1 MSSSDSSS
9 ESIKHTATAHDVAG
23 SVKTTDS
30 VFTTTGA
37 HRPASQSGSVSNPLA
52 ASVSTRPH
60 ASGSAGPSATSV
72 SINDVSE
79 IGEHSATS
87 MGLSGSVKSAAST
100 HATGMHSLPSLHS
113 SATAMNAT
121 TVFPARSSL
130 TGFGKGAVAANAS
143 ATSTTANP
151 GSVSVCASTIGMKT
165 TSFNYASPTV
175 QDSASASIA
184 TAPILLPASTPSLV
198 NTLPPW
204 TDSIIPAHSFGGIT
218 DIAPTRTTVA
228 PSSSLATTNLTLEQQ
243 LTTIVDDMGK
253 STNLGMYENDLVYFQ
268 QLFPALNFTEL
279 VTFVKDSARDF
290 AGYMLLKGIEAFAK
304 TINGTFP
311 DATRHY
317 LDIVAAGVDDIIHE
331 FNTTIAPAQNT
342 SSTTVAH
349 HHRSKRMIL
358 SEQDF
363 LSKIRLLIGAEGV
376 LARDNKVPQLLEF
389 LRGFSAM
396 RNEFTL
402 TMQRGVAA
410 GPDAIA
416 LTNQLRQPP
425 EMANYLRQY
434 ENEVFDLIG
443 NQDFQALGRLAFKV
457 NTLSYFNVF
466 APPRQ
471 RDMMQSLR
479 LLVRTMIHRLEQISL
494 GTTNPSTMTH
504 MAYLTLFC
512 VIWNPLRLMMRD
524 QQLAEGICQSDVVSL
539 TVASQLGISV
549 SSSLNT
555 LVNAIFLGTGYARL
569 PALVRTILQE
579 IASKNSI
586 SSPVSLW
593 RSLGLK
599 RDSHYL
605 DKIGQKV
612 EQFGF
617 RVYGGEPFLTIRS
630 MLSKMVA
637 AFNAKATQLPAGAD
651 ANVLFTIS
659 PRTSHVIFA
668 KIQRVNNQLSLTTAD
683 SDGYLLIASADS
695 MDQLVA
701 RAMNV
706 LRPLAQRY
714 GLGLTQSGQIANGR
728 GIGHLYQP
736 TDAEITELADL
747 APIPTSSL
755 TLKQILTKPV
765 TELEALD
772 KAATKALAKEYINKV
787 TSAAGLDKLKLSQ
800 KLTEQD
806 LLPSPSSLQVT
817 TADSLIMQMRE
828 VISVLDDALANN
840 TPVPEAIKKLN
851 AHIMAKTSQSLLA
864 RAKATAGEQPD
875 PVPGPSGVAQGVSSL
890 DDFQYSMQ
898 MMVLQD
904 AINAIAPEVPGA
916 ALLAHPAAGAV
927 PQSSGGQPS
936 GGTDQGLSVGTKA
949 GIAIGSVGGTLGSV
963 ASGAFIKRL
972 ASNGGDAA
980 AEDVGVRIG
989 ESAAE
994 EFVPETEVLK
1004 SLGDG
1009 LKTSVEDLMAKAP
1022 APPHHEPG
1030 GEDWAHIRTR
1040 GKGSKGKIKEPA
1052 CRRKRALAGAGMGG
1066 CAADELYEKAVKRIV
1081 AEGVVGFSAP
1091 ALMAGFA
1098 ETLAVGLLTPE
1109 LLMIIAAAVA
1119 AGVAGWVG
1127 YEIYELVEDGKKKGG
1142 GGDSDDDSSDNDNS
1156 GHHHSSGGSGN
1167 RGTTPTSG
1175 LLTTGQPPVTGLQP
1189 ATDRPGSNPGVVA
1202 DNSSPV
1208 VAIASATGT
1217 QAVVSSDV
1225 HALATIVPETSTPQ
1239 PLASTSVSTTAVTV
1253 TEQADITPAMAS
1265 AAMDRATSEAG
1276 LLTSLAVSEGS
1287 SSHVPPDASKALLS
1301 TALWPHT
1308 AAPVL
1313 APGLSSSASTTI
1325 EAAPRQSE
1333 STRAQA
1339 LSANTTAPIGAES
1352 SLSFNTITASL
1363 SSSETA
1369 SRQAVSSSIITL
1381 ASSKSGSFANATEGS
1396 LSPSGTVNTQ
1406 ALSSSTMARISP
1418 EMSPSMNTTEA
1429 SLNPSGM
1436 AGTQRLSS
1444 STTELFSPELGSSMN
1459 TTDVS
1464 LTPSGMAGTQ
1474 TLSSSTT
1481 AAFSPELSSSM
1492 NTTDVSVTPSG
1503 MAGTQRLS
1511 SSATAAFSPELS
1523 SSMNTTDVS
1532 VTPSGMAS
1540 TQTLSS
1546 NTTAPFSPE
1555 LSSSMN
1561 TTDVS
1566 MTPSGMAST
1575 QTLSSNTTAP
1585 FSPELSSSMNT
1596 TDVSMTPSGM
1606 ASTQALSSN
1615 TTASFSPEL
1624 SSSMNTTDV
1633 SMTPSGMAST
1643 QALSSN
1649 TTAAFSPELSS
1660 TMNTTDVS
1668 MTPSGMASTQALSS
1682 NTTAPFSPEL
1692 SSSMNT
1698 TDVSVTPSGMAS
1710 TQALSSNTTAQ
1721 FPPELSSS
1729 MNTTDV
1735 SMTPSGMAST
1745 QALSSNT
1752 TAPFSPELSSSVNT
1766 TDVSMTPSGMASTQA
1781 LSSNTTAPFSPELS
1795 SSIDATGASE
1805 DLSEITKEPST
1816 SLKTALSA
1824 AQNTSGATRPSPS
1837 AADDAETDTARAV
1850 SSSQPSTSQ
1859 PTTSQPTTSQPTT
1872 SQPTTAQPSTSQPST
1887 SPLPTSTSQTPT
1899 AHLEATPSEA
1909 TPSAIND
1916 RTDAESSSPTIVPD
1930 KTTQPVATPTA
1941 SVTDSHPPQVG
1952 PQGKKLL
1959 KLYADRGQAIH
1970 DRYMWQINDFQNNNV
1985 RALQAI
1991 WDFGEEITIND
2002 RIYLK
2007 WPLERLV
2014 CCAHGLRAMDKL
2026 LRDNFLSISSLA
2038 QQCIS
2043 YDASRGLTMNPQAPG
2058 ENPAREIIVDN
2069 LANRFLTMYSRLA
2082 QARSQMILATGFAMA
2097 ETGEAGLFRGFNAQ
2111 GMDNMVNALLRD
2123 ASGVS
2128 APFREVLEG
2137 VADYLD
2143 RQITEER
2150 LNDGN
2155 VLRTPGPDEQLMSVI
2170 HNATVADHEFTLPSG
2185 WLEPGDLV
2193 ATNRIIRG
2201 EQARFLANM
2210 GVYRDWNR
2218 FPVDYRKI
2226 FQNPTDYDAVFPNDD
2241 TVPCHYS
2248 ESGLDDTSALAPLLS
2263 RPPATSQF
2271 TVTERKLLKG
2281 YVGQATAIYADY
2293 AHQAEAIKHQNREI
2307 MAAIPAEE
2315 SDSITWPEKR
2325 QVCCVNLLETL
2336 ERQFRDSFLNM
2347 TSTAGQYLRY
2357 EEQSPN
2363 DTADHRSTEVS
2374 IIKNLANQFLNLY
2387 GLYSAARY
2395 DMVKAT
2401 GFGGEAAA
2409 DDRFRGYNAAAVAG
2423 AVTGLLAR
2431 SARMSAPIRKV
2442 LRTLENALAHDD
2454 HRYSANDRRPPQPD
2468 TALQR
2473 TVENVRVAD
2482 DEFNLSPPMLD
2493 ARDVKVINRI
2503 IRAERKDYFLNTRP
2517 LRDERFVMFGDVFDN
2532 TADLQNQLSGEQ
2544 LPCPTSEQGLADT
2557 SALSELLE
2565 RAADQAPRITAEGK
2579 KLLKLY
2585 ADGATQSYRAYS
2597 QRISN
2602 IQSANTRAVQD
2613 IKENDNTLSHNG
2625 LEYQQ
2630 WSLARLVCCAQGLQ
2644 TMDRAIMN
2652 TFQWDLIRADRC
2664 IRYDASRGL
2673 TIGPDASGE
2682 NPTREAMI
2690 DDLVNQFLNMYSQY
2704 GEARFNMIK
2713 ATGFSLEEAAE
2724 SPVFRGFSARGMAT
2738 TINDL
2743 LRTTSGLS
2751 APLRDVLRGVANYL
2765 DNRITGDHHD
2775 GNNDLRPPQTDRH
2788 LLQIIN
2794 DTTVVDDEFI
2804 LPPVIMVRGDIDA
2817 IKQLVQAEKVDYLA
2831 RLGELEDRE
2840 HFPTDF
2846 IDIFEQP
2853 DAYAEVFLKG
2863 EVPQCHGDS
2872 RKRRQLDSHRSG
2884 KPVAPPRDEP
2894 AIANDHPATAGAARH
2909 GGLLSAL
2916 RGGLSWLTGRA
2927 TANQPEEAAP
2937 EVTAGQSH
2945 HRQESA
2951 NGADDRVA
2959 SRVRPVAHS
2968 VNDSLALAG
2977 LLVSR
2982 ATDRPIRPDQTT
2994 LAHGEMPRTDTAAQP
3009 FDCLPGMQLL
3019 TGSMRV
3025 ARQLR
3030 SEVSAFLQQL
3040 NQQKIQPDAGWQ
3052 ADDLLNMA
3060 IAVVSNES
3068 QPTNCTEEFLHEV
3081 LFSPRLG
3088 IEHERAANIF
3098 DSDGRV
3104 RGTDGGAIFFGTEQ
3118 TKPSQSGPARDLGQ
3132 CMLSAMADRQLE
3144 QLTTAPQSA
3153 NSGPLLSAALRD
3165 AIVDRASQFQ
3175 ELQRKG
3181 MSAQHSRGVFS
3192 QLPNWLSASSGNDSS
3207 RREQLLQRLEQR
3219 LTPVT
3224 SSGVVRAGDTCLSQL
3239 EAGDYGSARASFFAL
3254 SDQQQ
3259 QQAIQSLTTMPDC
3272 FGLEPRWDDPAPRD
3286 SQSAWQ
3292 RFTALYDSKMGVQE
3306 EAMNRLKLMSMVSAG
3321 KVTRQY
3327 DEAQQLV
3334 AHIVDLLPT
3343 RDNASQRSC
3352 QEAAE
3357 CTQPEECAQPPVFQ
3371 QHQYDQGTIT
3381 DMLSAYKTIKA
3392 EVAEQLPQYFINHT
3406 LDSDLQEEIITQ
3418 VALGSLGSLNGKAV
3432 PAGQREAEIAARL
3445 QTEVEEFVQTAV

>member
-9 ESIKHTATAHDVAG
+9 ESITATAHDAAG
-23 SVKTTDS
+23 SVKTAGPG
-30 VFTTTGA
+30 FTVTGA

-52 ASVSTRPH
+52 ASVSSHSH

-72 SINDVSE
+72 SINDM
-79 IGEHSATS
+79 GETGDYSATS
-87 MGLSGSVKSAAST
+87 MGLSGSVKSTVST

-121 TVFPARSSL
+121 TAFPARSSL
-130 TGFGKGAVAANAS
+130 TGSGKGTVAANAS
-143 ATSTTANP
+143 VTSAIADP
-151 GSVSVCASTIGMKT
+151 GSVSVVASPIGMDT
-165 TSFNYASPTV
+165 SSFNYASPTQTTPFNYAGPTV

-184 TAPILLPASTPSLV
+184 NSPILLPASTPSLV

-204 TDSIIPAHSFGGIT
+204 TDSIIPTHSLGGIT
-218 DIAPTRTTVA
+218 DIAPARTTLA
-228 PSSSLATTNLTLEQQ
+228 LSSSLAATNLTLEQQ
-243 LTTIVDDMGK
+243 LTAIVDDMGN

-268 QLFPALNFTEL
+268 QLLPALNLTEL
-279 VTFVKDSARDF
+279 ATFVKGSARDF
-290 AGYMLLKGIEAFAK
+290 AGYMLLEGIKAFAE
-304 TINGTFP
+304 TINGTFTNGTFTNATFP
-311 DATRHY
+311 DVARHY
-317 LDIVAAGVDDIIHE
+317 FDIVAAGVDDIIHE
-331 FNTTIAPAQNT
+331 FNTTIAPDPTTPAQNT
-342 SSTTVAH
+342 GSTTVAH
-349 HHRSKRMIL
+349 HHRSKRMII
-358 SEQDF
+358 SKPDF
-363 LSKIRLLIGAEGV
+363 LNSIRWLIGLEDAI
-376 LARDNKVPQLLEF
+376 AQDNMVPQLLDF

-402 TMQRGVAA
+402 AVQRGVA
-410 GPDAIA
+410 GDPDAIA
-416 LTNQLRQPP
+416 LANQLRQPLG
-425 EMANYLRQY
+425 MANYLAQY
-434 ENEVFDLIG
+434 KDEVFDLMWRE
-443 NQDFQALGRLAFKV
+443 DYQALGRLAYKV
-457 NTLSYFNVF
+457 NTLSIINESTP
-466 APPRQ
+466 AQP
-471 RDMMQSLR
+471 RDMMQGLQV
-479 LLVRTMIHRLEQISL
+479 LVRNLLQRLQRISL
-494 GTTNPSTMTH
+494 APNPPAVTNLNFVTAFS
-504 MAYLTLFC
+504 MA
-512 VIWNPLRLMMRD
+512 WNPFRLMMNDLQIR
-524 QQLAEGICQSDVVSL
+524 EGICLGDVVSVTL
-539 TVASQLGISV
+539 ASHFGISV
-549 SSSLNT
+549 SNSLNA
-555 LVNAIFLGTGYARL
+555 LVNAVFLGAGYARL
-569 PALVRTILQE
+569 PALVRTLLQE
-579 IASKNSI
+579 LSTKRLIASRA
-586 SSPVSLW
+586 PLW

-599 RDSHYL
+599 KDSHYL
-605 DKIGQKV
+605 SKISQEL
-612 EQFGF
+612 EQFSYG
-617 RVYGGEPFLTIRS
+617 VYAGEPFLTIRS

-637 AFNAKATQLPAGAD
+637 ALNAKATQLPTGAD
-651 ANVLFTIS
+651 ATVLFTIA
-659 PRTSHVIFA
+659 PRVGHILFA
-668 KIQRVNNQLSLTTAD
+668 KIQRMNNQLALIISDISSSLYVAR
-683 SDGYLLIASADS
+683 ADS

-701 RAMNV
+701 RAMDA
-706 LRPLAQRY
+706 LRRLAEVY
-714 GLGLTQSGQIANGR
+714 NLGLTQPAQIANSR

-736 TDAEITELADL
+736 TEAEITEWADM
-747 APIPTSSL
+747 APIPTSAL

-787 TSAAGLDKLKLSQ
+787 TSAAGLEKLKLSQ

-806 LLPSPSSLQVT
+806 LLPPPSSTQVT
-817 TADSLIMQMRE
+817 TVDPLILQMRE

-840 TPVPEAIKKLN
+840 TPVPDAIKILN
-851 AHIMAKTSQSLLA
+851 ANLMAKTSQSLLA

-1959 KLYADRGQAIH
+1959 KLYADR
-1970 DRYMWQINDFQNNNV
+1970 
-1985 RALQAI
+1985 
-1991 WDFGEEITIND
+1991 
-2002 RIYLK
+2002 
-2007 WPLERLV
+2007 
-2014 CCAHGLRAMDKL
+2014 
-2026 LRDNFLSISSLA
+2026 
-2038 QQCIS
+2038 
-2043 YDASRGLTMNPQAPG
+2043 
-2058 ENPAREIIVDN
+2058 
-2069 LANRFLTMYSRLA
+2069 
-2082 QARSQMILATGFAMA
+2082 
-2097 ETGEAGLFRGFNAQ
+2097 
-2111 GMDNMVNALLRD
+2111 
-2123 ASGVS
+2123 
-2128 APFREVLEG
+2128 
-2137 VADYLD
+2137 
-2143 RQITEER
+2143 
-2150 LNDGN
+2150 
-2155 VLRTPGPDEQLMSVI
+2155 
-2170 HNATVADHEFTLPSG
+2170 
-2185 WLEPGDLV
+2185 
-2193 ATNRIIRG
+2193 
-2201 EQARFLANM
+2201 
-2210 GVYRDWNR
+2210 
-2218 FPVDYRKI
+2218 
-2226 FQNPTDYDAVFPNDD
+2226 
-2241 TVPCHYS
+2241 
-2248 ESGLDDTSALAPLLS
+2248 
-2263 RPPATSQF
+2263 
-2271 TVTERKLLKG
+2271 
-2281 YVGQATAIYADY
+2281 
-2293 AHQAEAIKHQNREI
+2293 
-2307 MAAIPAEE
+2307 
-2315 SDSITWPEKR
+2315 
-2325 QVCCVNLLETL
+2325 
-2336 ERQFRDSFLNM
+2336 
-2347 TSTAGQYLRY
+2347 
-2357 EEQSPN
+2357 
-2363 DTADHRSTEVS
+2363 
-2374 IIKNLANQFLNLY
+2374 
-2387 GLYSAARY
+2387 
-2395 DMVKAT
+2395 
-2401 GFGGEAAA
+2401 
-2409 DDRFRGYNAAAVAG
+2409 
-2423 AVTGLLAR
+2423 
-2431 SARMSAPIRKV
+2431 
-2442 LRTLENALAHDD
+2442 
-2454 HRYSANDRRPPQPD
+2454 
-2468 TALQR
+2468 
-2473 TVENVRVAD
+2473 
-2482 DEFNLSPPMLD
+2482 
-2493 ARDVKVINRI
+2493 
-2503 IRAERKDYFLNTRP
+2503 
-2517 LRDERFVMFGDVFDN
+2517 
-2532 TADLQNQLSGEQ
+2532 
-2544 LPCPTSEQGLADT
+2544 
-2557 SALSELLE
+2557 
-2565 RAADQAPRITAEGK
+2565 
-2579 KLLKLY
+2579 
-2585 ADGATQSYRAYS
+2585 
-2597 QRISN
+2597 
-2602 IQSANTRAVQD
+2602 
-2613 IKENDNTLSHNG
+2613 
-2625 LEYQQ
+2625 
-2630 WSLARLVCCAQGLQ
+2630 
-2644 TMDRAIMN
+2644 
-2652 TFQWDLIRADRC
+2652 
-2664 IRYDASRGL
+2664 
-2673 TIGPDASGE
+2673 
-2682 NPTREAMI
+2682 
-2690 DDLVNQFLNMYSQY
+2690 
-2704 GEARFNMIK
+2704 
-2713 ATGFSLEEAAE
+2713 
-2724 SPVFRGFSARGMAT
+2724 
-2738 TINDL
+2738 
-2743 LRTTSGLS
+2743 
-2751 APLRDVLRGVANYL
+2751 
-2765 DNRITGDHHD
+2765 
-2775 GNNDLRPPQTDRH
+2775 
-2788 LLQIIN
+2788 
-2794 DTTVVDDEFI
+2794 
-2804 LPPVIMVRGDIDA
+2804 
-2817 IKQLVQAEKVDYLA
+2817 
-2831 RLGELEDRE
+2831 
-2840 HFPTDF
+2840 
-2846 IDIFEQP
+2846 
-2853 DAYAEVFLKG
+2853 
-2863 EVPQCHGDS
+2863 
-2872 RKRRQLDSHRSG
+2872 
-2884 KPVAPPRDEP
+2884 
-2894 AIANDHPATAGAARH
+2894 
-2909 GGLLSAL
+2909 
-2916 RGGLSWLTGRA
+2916 
-2927 TANQPEEAAP
+2927 
-2937 EVTAGQSH
+2937 
-2945 HRQESA
+2945 
-2951 NGADDRVA
+2951 
-2959 SRVRPVAHS
+2959 
-2968 VNDSLALAG
+2968 
-2977 LLVSR
+2977 
-2982 ATDRPIRPDQTT
+2982 
-2994 LAHGEMPRTDTAAQP
+2994 
-3009 FDCLPGMQLL
+3009 
-3019 TGSMRV
+3019 
-3025 ARQLR
+3025 
-3030 SEVSAFLQQL
+3030 
-3040 NQQKIQPDAGWQ
+3040 
-3052 ADDLLNMA
+3052 
-3060 IAVVSNES
+3060 
-3068 QPTNCTEEFLHEV
+3068 
-3081 LFSPRLG
+3081 
-3088 IEHERAANIF
+3088 
-3098 DSDGRV
+3098 
-3104 RGTDGGAIFFGTEQ
+3104 
-3118 TKPSQSGPARDLGQ
+3118 
-3132 CMLSAMADRQLE
+3132 
-3144 QLTTAPQSA
+3144 
-3153 NSGPLLSAALRD
+3153 
-3165 AIVDRASQFQ
+3165 
-3175 ELQRKG
+3175 
-3181 MSAQHSRGVFS
+3181 
-3192 QLPNWLSASSGNDSS
+3192 
-3207 RREQLLQRLEQR
+3207 
-3219 LTPVT
+3219 
-3224 SSGVVRAGDTCLSQL
+3224 
-3239 EAGDYGSARASFFAL
+3239 
-3254 SDQQQ
+3254 
-3259 QQAIQSLTTMPDC
+3259 
-3272 FGLEPRWDDPAPRD
+3272 
-3286 SQSAWQ
+3286 
-3292 RFTALYDSKMGVQE
+3292 
-3306 EAMNRLKLMSMVSAG
+3306 
-3321 KVTRQY
+3321 
-3327 DEAQQLV
+3327 
-3334 AHIVDLLPT
+3334 
-3343 RDNASQRSC
+3343 
-3352 QEAAE
+3352 
-3357 CTQPEECAQPPVFQ
+3357 
-3371 QHQYDQGTIT
+3371 
-3381 DMLSAYKTIKA
+3381 
-3392 EVAEQLPQYFINHT
+3392 
-3406 LDSDLQEEIITQ
+3406 
-3418 VALGSLGSLNGKAV
+3418 
-3432 PAGQREAEIAARL
+3432 
-3445 QTEVEEFVQTAV
+3445 